1 VGTRFTLAGL
11 VCAVLLI
18 PLASASASTTVGSSL
33 VFDGTGAALAD
44 CDPLCTFIPTDVAIV
59 GSGPVTSPID
69 GIVVRW
75 GTSAADPS
83 GSVCTADP
91 MECTSTVRLR
101 VIASPAPNH
110 WVGAGTGPVE
120 HIAAAF
126 QNSFFAVTP
135 GMPIAGGEYIGVDT
149 VRDGGDMHGSTL
161 RGVLGSSSVNFN
173 TTLPD
178 SGSPQAAAP
187 SSGLEAY
194 VQATVE
200 PDADRDR
207 FGDETQDQCPGSA
220 GSQNGC
226 PPAQPSTHARKKC
239 KKKHKKRPHVA
250 KKKCKRKH
258 RK

>member
-69 GIVVRW
+69 GVVVRW

-101 VIASPAPNH
+101 VIAS
-110 WVGAGTGPVE
+110 
-120 HIAAAF
+120 
-126 QNSFFAVTP
+126 
-135 GMPIAGGEYIGVDT
+135 
-149 VRDGGDMHGSTL
+149 
-161 RGVLGSSSVNFN
+161 
-173 TTLPD
+173 
-178 SGSPQAAAP
+178 QAAAP

-207 FGDETQDQCPGSA
+207 FRDETQDQCPGSA